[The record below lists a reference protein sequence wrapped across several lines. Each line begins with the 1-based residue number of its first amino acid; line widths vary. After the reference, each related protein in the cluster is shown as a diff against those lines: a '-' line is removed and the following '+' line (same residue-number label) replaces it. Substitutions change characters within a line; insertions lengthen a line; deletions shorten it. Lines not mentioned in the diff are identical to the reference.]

1 MMCTA
6 VKTVT
11 MQPDAIARGLRARDP
26 DMLESLIEQ
35 YQHRLLRYLV
45 CLLGEKHMAEDMF
58 QETWMR
64 LLERGHQYDGEREFG
79 TWLFRVAR
87 NLVMDQHRKRRILS
101 LDELMNSEHSAR
113 FEPVDPN
120 PSASDFVLQQE
131 QLGQLHCAFAEMP
144 TDIREV
150 VMLRFQEG
158 LLLEEIA
165 RITSSPLSTVKS
177 RLYRGVDLLM
187 IRLKGAKA

>member
-1 MMCTA
+1 
-6 VKTVT
+6 
-11 MQPDAIARGLRARDP
+11 
-26 DMLESLIEQ
+26 MLELLIEQ

-87 NLVMDQHRKRRILS
+87 NLVMDQHRKRRFLS
-101 LDELMNSEHSAR
+101 LDELMNSPQAAGY
-113 FEPVDPN
+113 EPVDPN

-131 QLGQLHCAFAEMP
+131 QLGLLHCAFAEMP